1 MFPSKIKI
9 FGKNVQVD
17 KDPTLEGQ
25 FGEWEPFNHR
35 IRIKPDLPLD
45 VEADTLIHE
54 IIHGI
59 DDALLLQLKE
69 RQVHNLGMA
78 FIAVLKE
85 NKELMSYLNRVVNNG

>member
-1 MFPSKIKI
+1 MLPSKIRL
-9 FGKNVQVD
+9 FGKIVPIY
-17 KDPTLEGQ
+17 KDETLEGQ
-25 FGEWEPFNHR
+25 FGEWEPFNHK

-59 DDALLLQLKE
+59 DDSLLLQLRE

-78 FIAVLKE
+78 IIAVLKD
-85 NKELMSYLNRVVNNG
+85 NKELMSYLNEVVKDG